1 MLNIV
6 LQNERVK
13 LKRARNPRDDD
24 KLEERQPQKPLLER
38 EKQPEKKTS
47 RTPGS
52 TNDFV
57 KVSTRKKEEDKEEKK
72 TGGDNEGTPRISAS
86 RARNKKA
93 MVDSVVIMP
102 GAGMTYAQILK
113 DMKQNV
119 KPNKVKPEVL
129 IHNVKKIQK
138 AMCR

>member
-1 MLNIV
+1 MHNIV

-52 TNDFV
+52 TNEFV
-57 KVSTRKKEEDKEEKK
+57 KVSKRKKEEDKEDKE
-72 TGGDNEGTPRISAS
+72 NRW
-86 RARNKKA
+86 R
-93 MVDSVVIMP
+93 
-102 GAGMTYAQILK
+102 
-113 DMKQNV
+113 
-119 KPNKVKPEVL
+119 
-129 IHNVKKIQK
+129 
-138 AMCR
+138 